1 MISLVTTVYN
11 TPIEDLKRC
20 FHSIQAQT
28 YRDFEVII
36 IDDGSNQDVAAFLDS
51 FSAEAAECFSVHHIA
66 NQGVSHARNLG
77 MDYARGEYIA
87 FCDSDDE
94 LAADFFQ
101 HSLKYVKT
109 YKLDMIS
116 GGVVVKY
123 KDHEKVCACE
133 PPQGNVWLYTDTLP
147 LLDYALSGY
156 ASEDR
161 REFKNILMARVYP
174 KLYRAEIAK
183 RVRFPEDIRMSE
195 DNLYSFAVF
204 SICSRVGLTNECWYV
219 YHQNEYS
226 LTHNN
231 DGILSHRQTEQ
242 HDFAMQVLKEKQTA
256 DSALENA
263 YNVRLFHI
271 FLNYLSTMLDS
282 LSNLPALFYMR
293 QTPWGRA
300 IQQADFSHYLCV
312 SSSDRMYSCIVKSPI
327 LFMGYC
333 LYRYS
338 RHCLKRLISC

>member
-1 MISLVTTVYN
+1 M
-11 TPIEDLKRC
+11 
-20 FHSIQAQT
+20 
-28 YRDFEVII
+28 
-36 IDDGSNQDVAAFLDS
+36 
-51 FSAEAAECFSVHHIA
+51 
-66 NQGVSHARNLG
+66 
-77 MDYARGEYIA
+77 
-87 FCDSDDE
+87 
-94 LAADFFQ
+94 
-101 HSLKYVKT
+101 
-109 YKLDMIS
+109 
-116 GGVVVKY
+116 VVKY
-123 KDHEKVCACE
+123 KDHEEVCACE
-133 PPQGNVWLYTDTLP
+133 PPRDNIWLYTDTLP

-156 ASEDR
+156 ARTDH

-231 DGILSHRQTEQ
+231 DGILSHRQAEQ
-242 HDFAMQVLKEKQTA
+242 HDFAMQVLKEKETA

-312 SSSDRMYSCIVKSPI
+312 SSSDRTYSRIVKSPI
-327 LFMGYC
+327 LFMGYY

-338 RHCLKRLISC
+338 RHRFGTYKRKVKKHITN